1 MQKTLRKNQEKMKE
15 QAGDFLPNRNY
26 KSRLFEMIFSD
37 RKELLELY
45 NAVNGTNYQDPEALE
60 INTLDSAIYMSMHN
74 DISFII
80 DSRLTLY
87 EHQSTYNPNLPLR
100 LLMYVTD
107 LYSGITED
115 ANLYG
120 TKIVKIPTPRFVVF
134 YNGKAEIDD
143 MRELRLSEAFIVEE
157 SENWLE
163 LKAVLMNINKGHNVK
178 LLESCKTLGDYAEYT
193 ERVRRYAGTMSL
205 QRAVERAVE
214 ECIRDNVLA
223 DFLRNNRAEAVK
235 VSIYEYDEEKTM
247 RQMREEGREEGRK
260 EGEEFLA
267 ELIKMLM
274 RDLRTEDLQ
283 KAVEDK
289 KFREKLYLEYG
300 LK

>member
-193 ERVRRYAGTMSL
+193 ERKA
-205 QRAVERAVE
+205 
-214 ECIRDNVLA
+214 
-223 DFLRNNRAEAVK
+223 LRW
-235 VSIYEYDEEKTM
+235 YDEPAESGGTCS
-247 RQMREEGREEGRK
+247 GRMHQG
-260 EGEEFLA
+260 
-267 ELIKMLM
+267 
-274 RDLRTEDLQ
+274 
-283 KAVEDK
+283 
-289 KFREKLYLEYG
+289 
-300 LK
+300 